1 MKKKILLL
9 SLFVLILFVGC
20 NNKQEEKKEVSAEF
34 TYEIYGK
41 EYSINFSQAPK
52 RAVTMSQFMTEM
64 LLALGLE
71 DNIAGT
77 AFMDNEIYPEFKEAY
92 DNIPI
97 LSDKYPSKEILFSK
111 EPDFVSGW
119 TSAFDEKRVAS
130 ADEMISMGAKPF
142 LAKSISK
149 DGSLEV
155 LYQDFLDLGTIFRVE
170 DRASKL
176 VNDMKDEIKLVQDK
190 IGEVKEEDKIKVLAF
205 DSMSDN
211 NPFIVGNGGISGDII
226 KKAMGKNIF
235 EDVNKGYATVSIEQ
249 IVKRN
254 PDVIVIVDYGDIS
267 YEEKINILK
276 SNDGLKNLTAI
287 KENRFIKIGLADLS
301 PGIRNIDAIKTL
313 AEGFYGVSFK

>member
-1 MKKKILLL
+1 MKKRILLL
-9 SLFVLILFVGC
+9 SLCILVLFVGC
-20 NNKQEEKKEVSAEF
+20 NDKEEKKEVSKEF

-41 EYSINFSQAPK
+41 EYNVDFSKAPK

-71 DNIAGT
+71 DNMVGT

-92 DNIPI
+92 DKIPV

-130 ADEMISMGAKPF
+130 ADEMIAMGAKPF

-149 DGSLEV
+149 DGSIET
-155 LYQDFLDLGTIFRVE
+155 LYQDFLDLGKIFRVE
-170 DRASKL
+170 DRANKL
-176 VNDMKDEIKLVQDK
+176 VNEMKAEIKMVQDK
-190 IGEVKEEDKIKVLAF
+190 IGETKEEDKIKVLAF
-205 DSMSDN
+205 DSISDN
-211 NPFIVGNGGISGDII
+211 NPFVVGNGGISGDII
-226 KKAMGKNIF
+226 RKAMGKNIF

-254 PDVIVIVDYGDIS
+254 PDVIVIVDYGDVS
-267 YEEKINILK
+267 YEDKVNILK
-276 SNDGLKNLTAI
+276 SNDGLKELQAI
-287 KENRFIKIGLADLS
+287 KENKFIKIGLADLS

-313 AEGFYGVSFK
+313 AEGLYGVSFK

>member
-1 MKKKILLL
+1 MKKRILLL
-9 SLFVLILFVGC
+9 SLFVLVLFIGC
-20 NNKQEEKKEVSAEF
+20 TNKEDKKEVSAEF

-41 EYSINFSQAPK
+41 EYNVDFLQAPK

-71 DNIAGT
+71 DNMAGT

-92 DNIPI
+92 DKIPV
-97 LSDKYPSKEILFSK
+97 LSDKYPSKEVLFSK

-130 ADEMISMGAKPF
+130 ADEMIAMGAKPF

-149 DGSLEV
+149 DGSIES
-155 LYQDFLDLGTIFRVE
+155 LYQDFLDLGKIFRVE

-205 DSMSDN
+205 DSMTDN
-211 NPFIVGNGGISGDII
+211 NPFVVGNGGISGDII
-226 KKAMGKNIF
+226 RKAMGKNIF

-254 PDVIVIVDYGDIS
+254 PDVIVIVDYGDVS
-267 YEEKINILK
+267 YEDKVNILK
-276 SNDGLKNLTAI
+276 SNDGLKELQAI
-287 KENRFIKIGLADLS
+287 KENKFIKIGLADLS